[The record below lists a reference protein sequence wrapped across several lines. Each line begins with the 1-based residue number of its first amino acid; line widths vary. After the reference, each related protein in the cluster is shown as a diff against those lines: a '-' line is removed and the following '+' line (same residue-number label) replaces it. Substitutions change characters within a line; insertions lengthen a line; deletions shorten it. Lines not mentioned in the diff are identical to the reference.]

1 MIPAACWYFNILQ
14 GCVRNLWWFLVWLF
28 FPHSFMQDK
37 VLKKMVAEVLDM
49 EEFDAGAMCGR
60 LSHISTYGDMLTFH
74 FHDGHTE
81 TRKYI
86 PGKRGYRRKEGK
98 PCREEG

>member
-1 MIPAACWYFNILQ
+1 MKRRLRSARIFNAGQ
-14 GCVRNLWWFLVWLF
+14 GTE
-28 FPHSFMQDK
+28 
-37 VLKKMVAEVLDM
+37 KMVAEVLDM
-49 EEFDAGAMCGR
+49 EEFDAGTMCER
-60 LSHISTYGDMLTFH
+60 LSYISAYGDMLTFH

-81 TRKYI
+81 RRKYI